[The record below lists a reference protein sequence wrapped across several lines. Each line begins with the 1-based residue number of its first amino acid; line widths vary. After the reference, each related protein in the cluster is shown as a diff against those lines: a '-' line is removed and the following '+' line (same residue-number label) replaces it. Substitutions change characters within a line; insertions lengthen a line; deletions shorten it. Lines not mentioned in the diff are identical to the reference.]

1 MTFPEYV
8 REFVCQIEHFTNYVE
23 DAIRSPDLTDFS
35 VMEGKI
41 QLVRQHMTG
50 IERQLGTTRKE
61 LKQDERPK
69 DSPAK
74 RPQAESRVLQV
85 GSPGS
90 KGRDPVPGA
99 RTKKTRSR

>member
-1 MTFPEYV
+1 MTLHEYI

-41 QLVRQHMTG
+41 QLVRRHMDG
-50 IERQLGTTRKE
+50 IEKQLGMIRKE
-61 LKQDERPK
+61 SKKDASKQD
-69 DSPAK
+69 SPTK
-74 RPQAESRVLQV
+74 RPQTKSRVLQV

-90 KGRDPVPGA
+90 KGRDPGPGT

>member
-1 MTFPEYV
+1 MALHEYI
-8 REFVCQIEHFTNYVE
+8 REFVCHIEHFTTYVE

-41 QLVRQHMTG
+41 QLVRQHMAG
-50 IERQLGTTRKE
+50 IERQLGTIRKE
-61 LKQDERPK
+61 LKKDESK
-69 DSPAK
+69 QDSPTK
-74 RPQAESRVLQV
+74 RPQTKSRVLQV

-90 KGRDPVPGA
+90 KGRNPVPGT

>member
-41 QLVRQHMTG
+41 QLVRRHMDG
-50 IERQLGTTRKE
+50 IEKQLGMIRKE
-61 LKQDERPK
+61 SKKDESKQD
-69 DSPAK
+69 SPTK
-74 RPQAESRVLQV
+74 RPQAKSRVLQV
-85 GSPGS
+85 GSLGS
-90 KGRDPVPGA
+90 KGRDPVPGT

>member
-1 MTFPEYV
+1 MTFHEYI
-8 REFVCQIEHFTNYVE
+8 REFVCQIEHFANYVE

-41 QLVRQHMTG
+41 QLVRRHMAG
-50 IERQLGTTRKE
+50 IEKQLGMIRKE
-61 LKQDERPK
+61 SKKDASKQD
-69 DSPAK
+69 SPTK
-74 RPQAESRVLQV
+74 RPQAKSRVLQV

-90 KGRDPVPGA
+90 KGRDPGPGT

>member
-1 MTFPEYV
+1 MTLQEYI

-41 QLVRQHMTG
+41 QLVRRHMVG
-50 IERQLGTTRKE
+50 IEKQLGMIRKE
-61 LKQDERPK
+61 SKKDESKQD
-69 DSPAK
+69 SPTK
-74 RPQAESRVLQV
+74 RPQAKSRVLQV
-85 GSPGS
+85 GSPRS
-90 KGRDPVPGA
+90 KGRDPGPGT